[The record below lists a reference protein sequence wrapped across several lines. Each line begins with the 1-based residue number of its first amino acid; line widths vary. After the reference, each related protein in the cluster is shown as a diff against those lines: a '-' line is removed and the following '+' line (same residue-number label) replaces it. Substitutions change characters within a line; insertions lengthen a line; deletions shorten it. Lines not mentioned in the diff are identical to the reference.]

1 MRDIKRLFEVAYLI
15 IKDVI
20 DFFTKKSDKKDTK
33 AKDEK

>member
-20 DFFTKKSDKKDTK
+20 DSLTKKKDKN
-33 AKDEK
+33 EK

>member
-20 DFFTKKSDKKDTK
+20 DFFAKKSDKKETK
-33 AKDEK
+33 TKDEK